1 MQTKTHHIFKSL
13 NSFLAQ
19 LAGELWSCK
28 VMQETWLRWD
38 YDERIYHTPTPKVQN

>member
-1 MQTKTHHIFKSL
+1 MLSRRLATSFEGV

-28 VMQETWLRWD
+28 VTQ
-38 YDERIYHTPTPKVQN
+38 K